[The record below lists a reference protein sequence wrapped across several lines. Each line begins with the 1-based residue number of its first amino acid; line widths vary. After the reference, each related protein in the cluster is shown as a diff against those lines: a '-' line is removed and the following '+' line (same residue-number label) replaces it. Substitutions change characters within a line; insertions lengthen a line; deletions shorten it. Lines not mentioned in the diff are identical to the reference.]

1 MRWGL
6 WVFIPILK
14 KVVGLMEQD
23 VGLWMNVKNS
33 TNWVITGGIKNGTRK
48 NGARKNE
55 IWRNL
60 WNY

>member
-1 MRWGL
+1 M
-6 WVFIPILK
+6 FIPILK

-33 TNWVITGGIKNGTRK
+33 TNWVITGGIQNGTRK